1 MKALK
6 NAIIAAIVTFVTFT
20 ILGPAGMNLLSSTF
34 VMSTAVA
41 TAAVGTFVASGI
53 GNMMSKGVD
62 VGAGNFGTKMTI
74 KGAANP
80 RQLIYGECVVGGTL
94 CYIDTKGTDN
104 NRLQMV
110 IAFAGHEVN
119 DIVDVRV
126 NGEALSTGASTI
138 NSTTVYTAENA
149 NYTNTDNDNA
159 WTSGRLIRYTKH
171 LGTSDQ
177 AYDQYAANQ
186 IGASWTSNHRL
197 RGIAYIFIQFIFD
210 TEKFSGGM
218 PQITA
223 KIQGKKVYDPRTTNT
238 TFSKNPAL
246 CIRDYL
252 TDTTNGL
259 GALSTEI
266 NDSSGT
272 VGTTSN
278 YPTSTGGGFVTAA
291 NICDQD
297 VNDSSGSAE
306 DRYTMNGFFHTGGEP
321 AAVIESMLSACAG
334 KISYSNGK
342 FNLFAGAAQTPT
354 LTITDDD
361 ILSPVN
367 IATQPDTSNLFNG
380 VKGIYVDAQNKYQ
393 AADIPIH
400 QNSTYLNADTPS
412 GGATVNYEKYME
424 LQFPYT
430 QSESTAQ
437 RLARIGLKANRQTA
451 TVSMTVSLKFYQ
463 LQVGDW
469 VKVTNSRMSWT
480 NKYFEVMGMGFDAV
494 GGGSGEEA
502 QYLAVVLVLKE
513 TATDVF
519 AFDTSNDYESSV
531 TVETPTTTD
540 PTTATVAAPTNL
552 TLTNVTTFAVNFHR
566 VKVAWTAAAPATIM
580 NTEIQY
586 KVTSE
591 ADSTYSTAA
600 LVPRETEITFINGLA
615 ANTQHTVRIRHKG
628 RFGNY
633 SSWVSGTITT
643 GGTSIG
649 SDDILNSEVDSP
661 THTTSTSDPSGTA
674 VVGSTHLKTG
684 VTPQELWIYTTG
696 TGWVH
701 QQVNVDTDTTYVLP
715 THTSGSGVPNNNTT
729 PSPNPLNSTYLN
741 TATTPDTLYIS
752 DGTNWVLMG
761 TNSDTIYTLPNNVLI
776 GAPSVSGQTI
786 TFTRNSGSAY
796 TLNTQDTTY
805 TIDTV
810 PNSPFD
816 SGGDIDTNFSLNAT
830 MAMGTTNA
838 AHKITVGSNLTI
850 DGDNE
855 RILITDAT

>member
-126 NGEALSTGASTI
+126 NGEALSTGTSTI
-138 NSTTVYTAENA
+138 NSTTVYTATNA

-531 TVETPTTTD
+531 AVETPTTTD
-540 PTTATVAAPTNL
+540 PTTSTVSPPTGLDATAHNTQAIIHFIKVIWTPAVASTIQSTEVYFKVSGANDNTQL
-552 TLTNVTTFAVNFHR
+552 LAATTG
-566 VKVAWTAAAPATIM
+566 
-580 NTEIQY
+580 
-586 KVTSE
+586 
-591 ADSTYSTAA
+591 STATQA
-600 LVPRETEITFINGLA
+600 FIHGVVA
-615 ANTQHTVRIRHKG
+615 GTTYQVRARHKG
-628 RFGNY
+628 VLGNY
-633 SSWVSGTITT
+633 SAYT
-643 GGTSIG
+643 GWDSVTIG
-649 SDDILNSEVDSP
+649 SGGVDIDNEDDILNSEVDV
-661 THTTSTSDPSGTA
+661 TATTFTTGSGVPSDSTTPDPNPE
-674 VVGSTHLKTG
+674 GSSYLRTG
-684 VTPQELWIYTTG
+684 VTP
-696 TGWVH
+696 
-701 QQVNVDTDTTYVLP
+701 N
-715 THTSGSGVPNNNTT
+715 
-729 PSPNPLNSTYLN
+729 
-741 TATTPDTLYIS
+741 TLYIS
-752 DGTNWVLMG
+752 NGTSWVLQG
-761 TNSDTIYTLPNNVLI
+761 VNSDTLYTLPNNVLI

-796 TLNTQDTTY
+796 TLDTQDTQY
-805 TIDTV
+805 TIDSV

-816 SGGDIDTNFSLNAT
+816 SSGNFDTNFSLNAT
-830 MAMGTTNA
+830 MAVGTTNA

>member
-1 MKALK
+1 MAKALK

-20 ILGPAGMNLLSSTF
+20 ILGPLLPATF

-53 GNMMSKGVD
+53 GNLMSKGVD

-110 IAFAGHEVN
+110 VAFAGHEVN

-126 NGEALSTGASTI
+126 NGEVLSTGTSTVK
-138 NSTTVYTAENA
+138 STTVYTAENA
-149 NYTNTDNDNA
+149 NYTNTANDNA
-159 WTSGRLIRYTKH
+159 WASGRLIRYTKH

-186 IGASWTSNHRL
+186 IGNTWTSNHRL

-210 TEKFSGGM
+210 TEKFSGGR
-218 PQITA
+218 PRITA

-291 NICDQD
+291 NICAQD

-540 PTTATVAAPTNL
+540 PTPATVAAPTNL

-600 LVPRETEITFINGLA
+600 LVPKETTITFINGLA

-633 SSWVSGTITT
+633 SSWVSANITT

-649 SDDILNSEVDSP
+649 SDDILNSEVDV
-661 THTTSTSDPSGTA
+661 TATTFTTGSGVPSDSTTPDPNPE
-674 VVGSTHLKTG
+674 GSSYLRTG
-684 VTPQELWIYTTG
+684 VTP
-696 TGWVH
+696 
-701 QQVNVDTDTTYVLP
+701 N
-715 THTSGSGVPNNNTT
+715 
-729 PSPNPLNSTYLN
+729 
-741 TATTPDTLYIS
+741 TLYIS
-752 DGTNWVLMG
+752 NGTSWVLQG
-761 TNSDTIYTLPNNVLI
+761 VNSDTVYTLPNNVLI
-776 GAPSVSGQTI
+776 GTPTVSGQTI
-786 TFTRNSGSAY
+786 TFTRNSGSDY
-796 TLNTQDTTY
+796 TLNTQDTVYTLPSGVPTTVTTSGSGNNATVTFTRGAGGNVVFTNTDTTY
-805 TIDTV
+805 TIDSV

-816 SGGDIDTNFSLNAT
+816 SSGNFDTNFSLNAT
-830 MAMGTTNA
+830 MAVGTTNA